1 MREIKIIVQ
10 IDRINFFSDKFIK
23 FYSHFFE
30 KRNIYFLHDEELI
43 KKIEIKKYLKKK
55 KFNNNEIN
63 IITFDVD
70 IPKKFEDR
78 IKYTTSFLNE
88 LQIKLFNENSN
99 IVLIFPDIDELII
112 FDDIN
117 ILQTFEDHLITYPMD
132 VVQNLDIEPEIDFS
146 KNIFDQRSYY
156 LSPKNPVARWYIK
169 KMIFSK
175 PVDFGDGR
183 HSAVTPKEL
192 NELQKMKWMVRPN
205 ILRKYLNTTENI
217 FGCYLIHLGK
227 IDYNFILKLNE
238 QNLTMYHNFEIC
250 QNGFTGEKLF
260 GWYKKIHT
268 NILDNDG
275 DQNLLT
281 IPDHIKDILLS
292 ISI

>member
-10 IDRINFFSDKFIK
+10 IDRINFFSDTFIK
-23 FYSHFFE
+23 FYTHFFE
-30 KRNIYFLHDEELI
+30 KRNIYFIHDKKLI
-43 KKIEIKKYLKKK
+43 TKRKIKNYLKKK
-55 KFNNNEIN
+55 NFNDDEIS
-63 IITFDVD
+63 IVTFGDD

-78 IKYTTSFLNE
+78 IIYTTSFLNE

-117 ILQTFEDHLITYPMD
+117 ILQTFEDHLITYPID

-146 KNIFDQRSYY
+146 KNIFEQRSYY

-183 HSAVTPKEL
+183 HFAVTHNEL
-192 NELQKMKWMVRPN
+192 NELQKMKWMP
-205 ILRKYLNTTENI
+205 TTESI
-217 FGCYLIHLGK
+217 FGFYLIHLGK
-227 IDYNFILKLNE
+227 IDYNFIEKLNK
-238 QNLTMYHNFEIC
+238 QNLTMYQNFDIS
-250 QNGFTGEKLF
+250 QNGITDEQLLR
-260 GWYKKIHT
+260 WYKEIHT

-281 IPDHIKDILLS
+281 IPDHIKTILLS
-292 ISI
+292 IPI

>member
-1 MREIKIIVQ
+1 MREIKIVVQ
-10 IDRINFFSDKFIK
+10 IDRINFFSDTFIK
-23 FYSHFFE
+23 FYTHFFE
-30 KRNIYFLHDEELI
+30 KRNIYFVHDEGLI

-63 IITFDVD
+63 IITFDFD

-78 IKYTTSFLNE
+78 IVYATSFLNE

-183 HSAVTPKEL
+183 HFAVTPKEL
-192 NELQKMKWMVRPN
+192 EELNKMKCDP
-205 ILRKYLNTTENI
+205 KTGSI

-227 IDYNFILKLNE
+227 IDYNFIVKLNE
-238 QNLTMYHNFEIC
+238 QNLTMYHNFEIS
-250 QNGFTGEKLF
+250 QNGFTGEQLF
-260 GWYKKIHT
+260 RWYVETHA
-268 NILDNDG
+268 NSLDHEG
-275 DQNLLT
+275 DRNLLT

-292 ISI
+292 IPI